1 MRTVLDGTNTPGF
14 IYAVSY
20 WISIFMCIL
29 SNPERRPAKKVV
41 PVCAAALVLLF
52 GFMTATDG
60 VPVVWFFPAMG
71 VSFTILVL
79 MMYFSCHIRLRDALF
94 FTCPGFMMGE
104 FMSSLG
110 WQMIYYNTL
119 AGGGQLRLT
128 AVCRYMI
135 PIYAL
140 FVLLFIPAG
149 RKLRRT
155 DGYPDLTNS
164 EVITM
169 TAIMLIM
176 YLLSNAS
183 YALGRTPFTSTL
195 PWEIFLI
202 RTITDL
208 SGSAL
213 CLIYMLL
220 VYQTGER
227 MQAESINQLLRQQY
241 ANYKIQKESIDLVN
255 QKYHDLKH
263 QIAILKNDVGADE
276 SRKYLN
282 DMENDIRN
290 YEAQNKT
297 GNDVLDT
304 ILTSKSLTCQQKGI
318 TLTCVADGSSLSFM
332 SPFDISALFGNALDN
347 AMESAVKIEAPDQR
361 LIHLQVSRQ
370 KNFVH
375 ISVENRYA
383 GQLRFIHGLPV
394 TSKKDHRYHGFGVR
408 SIRQTAAKYGGS
420 ATVFTEDGWF
430 RLNILIPFPAA
441 GKKADI

>member
-1 MRTVLDGTNTPGF
+1 MRTVLNGTTPGF

-20 WISIFMCIL
+20 WVSILMCIL
-29 SNPERRPAKKVV
+29 ANPERRSAKRFV
-41 PVCAAALVLLF
+41 PVCAAALILLF

-60 VPVVWFFPAMG
+60 VPAIWFFPAMG
-71 VSFTILVL
+71 VSFSILVL
-79 MMYFSCHIRLRDALF
+79 TVYFSCHIRLRDALF
-94 FTCPGFMMGE
+94 FTCPGFMIGE

-110 WQMIYYNTL
+110 WQLIYYNTL
-119 AGGGQLRLT
+119 AGGGHLRLS

-140 FVLLFIPAG
+140 FVLISIPAG
-149 RKLRRT
+149 RQFRRT
-155 DGYPDLTNS
+155 DGYPDLTDG
-164 EVITM
+164 EVIAMASIT
-169 TAIMLIM
+169 LIM

-202 RTITDL
+202 RTVTDL
-208 SGSAL
+208 SGVAL

-227 MQAESINQLLRQQY
+227 MQAENINRLLRQQY

-263 QIAILKNDVGADE
+263 QIAILKNDIRADE
-276 SRKYLN
+276 SRKYLTE
-282 DMENDIRN
+282 MENEIRN

-297 GNDVLDT
+297 GNNVLDT

-318 TLTCVADGSSLSFM
+318 SLTCVADGGALSFM

-347 AMESAVKIEAPDQR
+347 AMESVVKIEDPEQR

-375 ISVENRYA
+375 ISIENRYA

-420 ATVFTEDGWF
+420 ATVSSEEGWF
-430 RLNILIPFPAA
+430 RLNILIPFPAGKNAA
-441 GKKADI
+441 GA